1 MKKNGIFL
9 SIAFVEGGALM
20 AVELISAKLIATFF
34 GVSLYVWATVLALT
48 LLGLAI
54 GYYIG
59 GLISETKENAKKLL
73 KILIASAVIIS
84 LLPHLGTLIMNF
96 LLPLGFEIGILISGL
111 FIVFPPLLCFGTISP
126 LIIALTV
133 KEVEKTGAA
142 AGTVYGISTLGGIF
156 ATFLF
161 GFYIIPYKG
170 IMISCYITAIALICI
185 SLPLILALYKKQSTT
200 R

>member
-1 MKKNGIFL
+1 
-9 SIAFVEGGALM
+9 M

-34 GVSLYVWATVLALT
+34 GVSLYVWATVLATT
-48 LLGLAI
+48 LLGLAA

-59 GLISETKENAKKLL
+59 GLISETNKREIKLL
-73 KILIASAVIIS
+73 KILFVSVVFIA
-84 LLPHLGTLIMNF
+84 LLPHLGTFLMNLF
-96 LLPLGFEIGILISGL
+96 LPLGFEIGILISGL

-133 KEVEKTGAA
+133 KEVEKTGST
-142 AGTVYGISTLGGIF
+142 AGTVYGISTLGGII

-170 IMISCYITAIALICI
+170 IMISCYIAAIALVCV
-185 SLPLILALYKKQSTT
+185 SLPLILALYKRQQTT
-200 R
+200 I